1 MIEFIKKLFGA
12 KPAAAPVVDA
22 KVEAANSAPYK
33 VPEPVT
39 PAPLVPEVKPVV
51 AVEPVAEVKPVKAA
65 APKKPAPKKPA
76 AKIAPA
82 PKKEG
87 AKKPGRG
94 RKPNAK

>member
-12 KPAAAPVVDA
+12 KPAAPVVDA

-33 VPEPVT
+33 VPEPAAT
-39 PAPLVPEVKPVV
+39 TLIPLVVEV
-51 AVEPVAEVKPVKAA
+51 APVAEVKPVKAA
-65 APKKPAPKKPA
+65 APKKPATKKPA
-76 AKIAPA
+76 AKTAPA